1 MLRRAPE
8 FLSPLFVDQLYLQI
22 YFIRRQATK
31 HLHFM
36 SETNLLYHNQHSY
49 DFSTLII
56 DHWKLTIN
64 ETLRRF
70 FDDYGYGK
78 MVSAQHEAT
87 KQSHPTHILTSCHCE
102 ERLSRSP

>member
-56 DHWKLTIN
+56 EHWKLTIN
-64 ETLRRF
+64 EILRRF
-70 FDDYGYGK
+70 FDDYGY
-78 MVSAQHEAT
+78 
-87 KQSHPTHILTSCHCE
+87 
-102 ERLSRSP
+102 